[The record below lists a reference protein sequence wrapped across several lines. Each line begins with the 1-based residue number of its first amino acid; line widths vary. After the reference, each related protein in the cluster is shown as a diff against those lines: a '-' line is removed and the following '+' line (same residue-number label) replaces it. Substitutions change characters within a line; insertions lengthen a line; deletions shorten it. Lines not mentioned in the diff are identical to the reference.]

1 MKSVVAIIREEK
13 FQDVKDALLE
23 VGCEGMNVSEVK
35 GRGSQ
40 RGIRESYR
48 GSSYC
53 IDLIPKTRI
62 EIVVKDEGVDLIVD
76 AIKKGAFTGNIGDG
90 KIFIYPMD
98 NVIRIRTGEEGD
110 SAIWYALI
118 IPFKMLFKNS
128 GLKKHY
134 LKPYGINIPFF
145 S

>member
-1 MKSVVAIIREEK
+1 MKSVVAIIRQEK
-13 FQDVKDALLE
+13 YQDVKKDLSA

-40 RGIRESYR
+40 KGIRESYR

-62 EIVVKDEGVDLIVD
+62 EIVVKEEGVNTIVE
-76 AIKKGAFTGNIGDG
+76 AIKKGAHTGNIGDG

-110 SAIWYALI
+110 SAV
-118 IPFKMLFKNS
+118 
-128 GLKKHY
+128 
-134 LKPYGINIPFF
+134 
-145 S
+145 

>member
-1 MKSVVAIIREEK
+1 MKSVVAIIRQEK
-13 FQDVKDALLE
+13 YQEVKQALSD

-53 IDLIPKTRI
+53 IDLIPKTRV

-76 AIKKGAFTGNIGDG
+76 AIKKSAYTGNIGDG
-90 KIFIYPMD
+90 KIFIYPID

-110 SAIWYALI
+110 RAV
-118 IPFKMLFKNS
+118 
-128 GLKKHY
+128 
-134 LKPYGINIPFF
+134 
-145 S
+145 

>member
-1 MKSVVAIIREEK
+1 MKSVVAIIRQEK
-13 FQDVKDALLE
+13 YQDVKNALAA
-23 VGCEGMNVSEVK
+23 VGCEGMSVSEVK

-40 RGIRESYR
+40 RGIKESYR

-62 EIVVKDEGVDLIVD
+62 EIVVKDEGVDTIVE
-76 AIKKGAFTGNIGDG
+76 AIKKGAHTGNIGDG

-110 SAIWYALI
+110 GAV
-118 IPFKMLFKNS
+118 
-128 GLKKHY
+128 
-134 LKPYGINIPFF
+134 
-145 S
+145 

>member
-1 MKSVVAIIREEK
+1 MKSVVAIIRQEK
-13 FQDVKDALLE
+13 YTDVKNALLN

-62 EIVVKDEGVDLIVD
+62 EIIVKEEGVDLIVD
-76 AIKKGAFTGNIGDG
+76 AIKKSAYTGNIGDG
-90 KIFIYPMD
+90 KIFIYPVD

-110 SAIWYALI
+110 RAV
-118 IPFKMLFKNS
+118 
-128 GLKKHY
+128 
-134 LKPYGINIPFF
+134 
-145 S
+145 